1 MQLQINPRGICS
13 AIALLTFVCVSA
25 ATAPNGYLGCIE
37 LSSLSSAVTAG
48 AVSISNWQ
56 ELPTPAACFY
66 RCSALG
72 QARPLLGRNG
82 SCSCAKIKAGKSWPA
97 EPGDPILSA
106 IGAGRCEPCPNRPQ
120 LICGSAASTAAM
132 YSANRLLPSG
142 KIFVNLTSRARQ
154 FERANLSLAIA
165 MIGDFDN
172 NISEFNTYTATR
184 PGSKVV
190 QIEFNYGKNS
200 EFANLIINLVSQSV
214 ANVTM
219 RLLSDHGSKFAFT
232 NNIIVYKLVFVTN
245 LVFKTNNSKSLSVEL
260 TFLPESVNQMV
271 SKKWTAIDYDRIGC
285 LASAQ
290 VAVNFT
296 GKLGIAV
303 TPMLLVSGHSG
314 LLARFLADPV
324 SVHSNLAI
332 AIATIQ
338 GPSIAMINSHPSVVA
353 NYTVVAKLDD
363 VTRIDWSLLRLLPS
377 NDQSLNNPVFRRS
390 IGNNKSASIELIANH
405 GTSGGRFLITCRLS
419 NPASELILSS
429 RIILVAM
436 PTAVLK
442 PQLVGFE
449 SNFRQSTVGNC
460 LMQTNP
466 RLPAGWSGRALIRLA
481 KSADWQ
487 PADLRIQ
494 IKVHMYSVNSNRLV
508 DTLLANRLNSTH
520 FSALINMS
528 DYNRDDFEYS
538 LSLTASFSE
547 AGSFIRGQFLANVTI
562 VPTFA
567 SAAALDSIVSSV
579 VKSRDAAGLY
589 SLTPKCRSTLVA
601 QYASTSLPNSTQN
614 LVFDFDF
621 VDNILTESNS
631 DNNSYGIV
639 SIVAKG
645 LFDSVIDCRRDVEI
659 SRVLRNVYVDRRQH
673 FTRVESTAEN
683 LRLKML
689 SVGDTDPVVIGY
701 EHSDG

>member
-72 QARPLLGRNG
+72 QARPLLGRSA
-82 SCSCAKIKAGKSWPA
+82 SCSCAKIEAGKSWTA
-97 EPGDPILSA
+97 APGDPILSA

-120 LICGSAASTAAM
+120 LMCGSAASIAAM

-172 NISEFNTYTATR
+172 NISEFKTYTATR

-219 RLLSDHGSKFAFT
+219 RLL
-232 NNIIVYKLVFVTN
+232 
-245 LVFKTNNSKSLSVEL
+245 
-260 TFLPESVNQMV
+260 
-271 SKKWTAIDYDRIGC
+271 R
-285 LASAQ
+285 
-290 VAVNFT
+290 
-296 GKLGIAV
+296 
-303 TPMLLVSGHSG
+303 
-314 LLARFLADPV
+314 
-324 SVHSNLAI
+324 
-332 AIATIQ
+332 
-338 GPSIAMINSHPSVVA
+338 PSIAMINSHPSVVA

-377 NDQSLNNPVFRRS
+377 NDQSLNNPVFRHS

-449 SNFRQSTVGNC
+449 SNFRQSTVGNG

-614 LVFDFDF
+614 LVFVFDF
-621 VDNILTESNS
+621 VDYILTESNS
-631 DNNSYGIV
+631 DNNGYGIV

-659 SRVLRNVYVDRRQH
+659 SRVLRNVYVDRRQN

-701 EHSDG
+701 EHSDGVPHQRYYLDQLHL